1 MIDKNKCYEVGDLVL
16 IEDTNNL
23 NSFSARQNILVLDL

>member
-1 MIDKNKCYEVGDLVL
+1 MIDKNKCYEGGDLVL

-23 NSFSARQNILVLDL
+23 STFTGRQNILVLDL